1 MQFFHSFKRTQI
13 DMSTA
18 DELAATFRTN
28 AQMHPNAALE
38 TSRSPARSKWQFS
51 MDYEQYRVPFAYE
64 KNNLVHIYI
73 GYYNFGLWDTIILYF
88 RNFPPHIG

>member
-1 MQFFHSFKRTQI
+1 MQFFHSFKRKQI

-28 AQMHPNAALE
+28 AH
-38 TSRSPARSKWQFS
+38 SPARSKWQFS
-51 MDYEQYRVPFAYE
+51 TDYEQYRVPFAYE
-64 KNNLVHIYI
+64 KTNLAHIYI